1 MQQDMEIDLNLDPLE
16 AIINPVHP
24 PAGNDFIDLN
34 DFIEE
39 VEENIPQQQ
48 AAPQN
53 HEHENPNLMQVDV
66 EVNQPMEVEGFPV
79 PPLQD
84 LLGDEIPLD

>member
-1 MQQDMEIDLNLDPLE
+1 VEIDLNLDPLE
-16 AIINPVHP
+16 AIINHVHP
-24 PAGNDFIDLN
+24 PVGNDFIDLN

-48 AAPQN
+48 ATPQN
-53 HEHENPNLMQVDV
+53 HEHENPNLIQVDV

-84 LLGDEIPLD
+84 LLGDDIPLD

>member
-16 AIINPVHP
+16 AIINPIHP
-24 PAGNDFIDLN
+24 PADNDFIDLN

-48 AAPQN
+48 AAP
-53 HEHENPNLMQVDV
+53 
-66 EVNQPMEVEGFPV
+66 
-79 PPLQD
+79 
-84 LLGDEIPLD
+84 